1 MEVARGRSFENLCS
15 HSSIHE
21 QNSLYVDDCRP
32 MSWLNYHHLLYFW
45 TVARAGSV
53 TKACQELNLTQP
65 AVSSQIRLLEKAFG
79 EKLFVKRGRNLAL
92 TDVGR
97 LVYRYADEI
106 FLLGREMMET
116 MAGRPS
122 GRPQR
127 LIVGVGD
134 QVPKLISFRLLA
146 PVMRDNDAV
155 HLVIRDDKP
164 ERLLADLSI
173 HSLDLVISDAPVGA
187 SANVRAFNHLLGET
201 DVSIYG
207 SPALATQYRRRFPD
221 SLDGAPFLLPPED
234 TALHRSLTAWFDSV
248 GVRPRVVAEIE
259 DSAVLKVFGQ
269 GGIGLFAAPTAI
281 EADITRQYEVKPVG
295 RVESV
300 KERFYAISVERR
312 ITHPVVKEITS
323 AARAGLFQ

>member
-1 MEVARGRSFENLCS
+1 M
-15 HSSIHE
+15 
-21 QNSLYVDDCRP
+21 P
-32 MSWLNYHHLLYFW
+32 WLNYHHLLYFW
-45 TVARAGSV
+45 TVARTGSV
-53 TKACQELNLTQP
+53 TRACQELNLTQP

-116 MAGRPS
+116 MAGRPN

-134 QVPKLISFRLLA
+134 QVPKLVSFRLLE
-146 PVMRDNDAV
+146 PVMRDTDAV
-155 HLVIRDDKP
+155 HLILRDDKVD
-164 ERLLADLSI
+164 RLLAELSI

-187 SANVRAFNHLLGET
+187 SAKVRAFNHLLGET
-201 DVSIYG
+201 DVTIYG
-207 SPALATQYRRRFPD
+207 APSMAAHYRQRFPE
-221 SLDGAPFLLPPED
+221 SLEGAPFLLPPEE
-234 TALHRSLTAWFDSV
+234 TALHRSLMAWFDTV
-248 GVRPRVVAEIE
+248 GVRPKVVAEIN

-281 EADITRQYEVKPVG
+281 EADVTRQYEVKPVG
-295 RVESV
+295 RVEAV
-300 KERFYAISVERR
+300 KERFYAISVERK
-312 ITHPVVKEITS
+312 ITHPVVKAITS
-323 AARAGLFQ
+323 AARAGLFH

>member
-1 MEVARGRSFENLCS
+1 M
-15 HSSIHE
+15 
-21 QNSLYVDDCRP
+21 P
-32 MSWLNYHHLLYFW
+32 WLNYHHLLYFW
-45 TVARAGSV
+45 TVARTGSV
-53 TKACQELNLTQP
+53 TKACQELHLTQP
-65 AVSSQIRLLEKAFG
+65 AVSSQIRLLEKALG

-134 QVPKLISFRLLA
+134 QVPKLISFRLLE
-146 PVMRDNDAV
+146 PVMRNRDAV
-155 HLVIRDDKP
+155 QLVLRDDRP
-164 ERLLADLSI
+164 ERLLAELAI

-187 SANVRAFNHLLGET
+187 TAKVRAFNHLLGET
-201 DVSIYG
+201 DVTIYG
-207 SPALATQYRRRFPD
+207 APALATQYRKRFPA

-234 TALHRSLTAWFDSV
+234 ASLHRSLMAWFDSI
-248 GVRPRVVAEIE
+248 GVRPRVVAEIH

-281 EADITRQYEVKPVG
+281 EADVIAKYEVRAVG

-300 KERFYAISVERR
+300 KERFYAISVERK
-312 ITHPVVKEITS
+312 ITHPVVMEITT
-323 AARAGLFQ
+323 AARRGLFQ

>member
-1 MEVARGRSFENLCS
+1 M
-15 HSSIHE
+15 
-21 QNSLYVDDCRP
+21 P
-32 MSWLNYHHLLYFW
+32 WLNYHHLLYFW
-45 TVARAGSV
+45 TVARTGSV
-53 TKACQELNLTQP
+53 TRACQELNLTQP

-116 MAGRPS
+116 MAGRPN

-134 QVPKLISFRLLA
+134 QVPKLVSFRLLE
-146 PVMRDNDAV
+146 PVMRDTDAV
-155 HLVIRDDKP
+155 HLILRDDKVD
-164 ERLLADLSI
+164 RLLAELSI

-187 SANVRAFNHLLGET
+187 SAKVRAFNHLLGET
-201 DVSIYG
+201 DVTIYG
-207 SPALATQYRRRFPD
+207 APSMAAHYRQRFPE
-221 SLDGAPFLLPPED
+221 SLEGAPFLLPPEV
-234 TALHRSLTAWFDSV
+234 TALHRSLMAWFDTV
-248 GVRPRVVAEIE
+248 GVRPKVVAEIN

-281 EADITRQYEVKPVG
+281 EADVTRQYEVKPVG
-295 RVESV
+295 RVEAV
-300 KERFYAISVERR
+300 KERFFAISVERK
-312 ITHPVVKEITS
+312 ITHPVVKAITS
-323 AARAGLFQ
+323 AARAGLFH